1 MITAISAVANG
12 GKLMQPYV
20 VAKEIDAEGKV
31 IKEISPI
38 VKRQVISEKTAAIIR
53 EHLEAV
59 VTSGTG
65 KNAYVAGYHVAGK
78 TGTSQKL
85 GKDGAYV
92 ASFVGFAPA
101 NDPKVAVLVA
111 IDEPV
116 GEHGGGAVA
125 APVAGEIFDQVL
137 PYLNIEPQYSDN
149 ELALLVSYAPN
160 VVSKS
165 VNEAKNEITRAGF
178 TARVIGSGDTVVA
191 QSPESDRAIPKK
203 GVVVLYTE
211 SKNTSQEAV
220 VPDFKG
226 MTVSAANKAAINN
239 GLNVKIAGSS
249 LNSGEV
255 FAYRQSIAP
264 GEKVPLGTVVTVYF
278 KSNVDVSDSDE

>member
-1 MITAISAVANG
+1 
-12 GKLMQPYV
+12 
-20 VAKEIDAEGKV
+20 
-31 IKEISPI
+31 
-38 VKRQVISEKTAAIIR
+38 
-53 EHLEAV
+53 
-59 VTSGTG
+59 
-65 KNAYVAGYHVAGK
+65 
-78 TGTSQKL
+78 
-85 GKDGAYV
+85 
-92 ASFVGFAPA
+92 
-101 NDPKVAVLVA
+101 
-111 IDEPV
+111 
-116 GEHGGGAVA
+116 
-125 APVAGEIFDQVL
+125 
-137 PYLNIEPQYSDN
+137 
-149 ELALLVSYAPN
+149 
-160 VVSKS
+160 
-165 VNEAKNEITRAGF
+165 
-178 TARVIGSGDTVVA
+178 VA

-203 GVVVLYTE
+203 GVVVPYTE